1 MSLGGGSGVH
11 RPPYHSAGQPSEP
24 AGQRRVRGPGPIRAG
39 QRRTAGTGT
48 GTDPISDGVRGGR
61 GRVTSRDREA
71 GPDCPG
77 GPAATRKEARPGSRK
92 SAYRQAR
99 YTGTILLGQNRAMHC
114 LPTLTD
120 PTTSLADPDRFTY
133 TTTGVTNTTSHHRP
147 THSRPSHQRHQRHQQ
162 HQWGT
167 GQNSRPGR

>member
-71 GPDCPG
+71 GRRRQGRRPDL
-77 GPAATRKEARPGSRK
+77 AHGSR
-92 SAYRQAR
+92 RTDR
-99 YTGTILLGQNRAMHC
+99 PVILKLFYSGRIEQCAVYQHW
-114 LPTLTD
+114 PTLPLHWQVRTD
-120 PTTSLADPDRFTY
+120 SPTPPPASPTPPVTIDR
-133 TTTGVTNTTSHHRP
+133 RP
-147 THSRPSHQRHQRHQQ
+147 AYSRPSHQRHQRHQW